1 MRTKKIDITEYWDEP
16 ATVTIKRLGFGQ
28 QNTLLDQISRIT
40 VKGQDIESSPLYGEL
55 RTLVVLK
62 CLVEAPFPITEEFIR
77 DELDMQLGQFIF
89 EEIDKFNTFKKEKN
103 DLSEVA
109 GKE

>member
-1 MRTKKIDITEYWDEP
+1 
-16 ATVTIKRLGFGQ
+16 
-28 QNTLLDQISRIT
+28 
-40 VKGQDIESSPLYGEL
+40 
-55 RTLVVLK
+55 
-62 CLVEAPFPITEEFIR
+62 
-77 DELDMQLGQFIF
+77 MQLGQFIF